1 MTSTSYYLLKICLSK
16 SNDMRDTYVKAA
28 AAHNE
33 KVDAYLKDNMSCYD
47 SGFDLFCPDI
57 TYIGDNTCSC
67 VVKKK
72 WELIKND
79 ALRDAVCENSKEK
92 TDIANHAQDVCNAIR
107 KAQLQLHREK
117 NVERAW
123 ELDGRGFNL
132 GVKVNHKIKCS
143 MVKVSKNKNKNNTK
157 IVGYY
162 LYPRSS
168 LGTKSTLR
176 LSNSVGIIDS
186 GYRGNIIAAFDN
198 HGNDHVIDKGD
209 RVVQICPPDLCHPI
223 KVEIVDSEADL
234 GNETARGSGGF
245 GSTGK

>member
-1 MTSTSYYLLKICLSK
+1 MSASYYLLKICVGS

-28 AAHNE
+28 LAHNE
-33 KVDAYLKDNMSCYD
+33 KADAYLKDPMNCYD

-57 TYIGDNTCSC
+57 TYIVNSKNSSC
-67 VVKKK
+67 VVKKQ
-72 WELIKND
+72 WELKKND
-79 ALRDAVCENSKEK
+79 ALREAISKNNKAK
-92 TDIANHAQDVCNAIR
+92 TTLANHAQDVCNVIR
-107 KAQLQLHREK
+107 KAQLQLHREQK
-117 NVERAW
+117 VDRPW
-123 ELDGRGFNL
+123 ELDGRGINL

-143 MVKVSKNKNKNNTK
+143 MIKKKAGKPDK

-198 HGNDHVIDKGD
+198 HGNDHIIDKGD

-234 GNETARGSGGF
+234 GDKTVRGGGGF
-245 GSTGK
+245 GSTGI